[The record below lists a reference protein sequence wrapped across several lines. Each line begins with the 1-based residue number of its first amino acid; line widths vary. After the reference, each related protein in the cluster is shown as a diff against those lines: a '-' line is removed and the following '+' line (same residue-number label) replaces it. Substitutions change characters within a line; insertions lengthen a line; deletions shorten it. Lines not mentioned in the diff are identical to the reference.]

1 MGYGLFQNNLCRI
14 LLEQYTILNTAAYSG
29 IKRKEIANTADTEKG
44 IKRIEKFTENSLAKK
59 TKDAIMM
66 TK

>member
-29 IKRKEIANTADTEKG
+29 IKRKEIAQTADTGKG
-44 IKRIEKFTENSLAKK
+44 
-59 TKDAIMM
+59 M
-66 TK
+66 